1 MNGWLLVVEDDLIMG
16 ESLADRFALE
26 DYRVEWCTSAEAA
39 LQALGRRDYR
49 LVISDLRMPGMG
61 GRELARQIRERLA
74 APPPIIL
81 ITGYGSVG
89 DAVEALKEGAADYI
103 TKPFDLN
110 ALVDKV
116 AALCGPT
123 AEVAGNAPLGVSPA
137 MRQLEAML
145 PRVAGRARTVLL
157 TGESGVGK
165 ERVARRLHELAAAG
179 NAKKPFVAINCA
191 ALPEHLLEA
200 ELFGYEKGAFTGAH
214 RAKPGLFEAAAG
226 GTLFLDEVG
235 EMSLSVQS
243 KLLRAVQERE
253 VRRIGGRD
261 AIGFDAFI
269 VFATN
274 RDLRAEVEAGRFRE
288 DLYYRVNV
296 VHLCIPPLRERSEDI
311 PWLAQ
316 GFLAEQS
323 RQLGGARRSIDPQAM
338 AAMMHMP
345 WPGNV
350 RELKHAI
357 ERACILATS
366 PLLQLH
372 DIVQDDG
379 PQTAL
384 VHVGACVSEAPP
396 QDFDL
401 AGYLQDAE
409 RDFISRALHAHA
421 GRITDTAKA
430 LGVSRKGLWE
440 KMKRLGLRGEDAGF

>member
-1 MNGWLLVVEDDLIMG
+1 MKGWLLVVEDDLIMG

-26 DYRVEWCTSAEAA
+26 DYKVEWCTSAEDA
-39 LQALGRRDYR
+39 LDVLGRHDYR

-61 GRELARQIRERLA
+61 GRELARQLRERLA

-81 ITGYGSVG
+81 ITGYGSIG

-110 ALVDKV
+110 ALVAKV
-116 AALCGPT
+116 AALCKQP
-123 AEVAGNAPLGVSPA
+123 AVAGEVAPLGVSPA

-145 PRVAGRARTVLL
+145 PRIAGRARTVLL

-165 ERVARRLHELAAAG
+165 ERVAQRLHELAAADD
-179 NAKKPFVAINCA
+179 AKKPFVAINCA
-191 ALPEHLLEA
+191 ALPEQLLEA

-214 RAKPGLFEAAAG
+214 RAKPGLFELAAG

-235 EMSLSVQS
+235 EMSLPVQS

-253 VRRIGGRD
+253 VRRVGGRAPIAVD
-261 AIGFDAFI
+261 AAI

-296 VHLCIPPLRERSEDI
+296 VHLHIPPLRERREDI
-311 PWLAQ
+311 AWLTQ

-323 RQLGGARRSIDPQAM
+323 RNLGGPRRSIDPPAM
-338 AAMMHMP
+338 AAMTQMP

-357 ERACILATS
+357 ERACILSAS
-366 PLLQLH
+366 PLLHLD
-372 DIVQDDG
+372 DIAQG
-379 PQTAL
+379 EHLLSASAAEAAPLPA
-384 VHVGACVSEAPP
+384 SEP
-396 QDFDL
+396 QDYDL
-401 AGYLQDAE
+401 TGYLQDAE
-409 RDFISRALHAHA
+409 RDFITRALHAHE

-440 KMKRLGLRGEDAGF
+440 KMKRLGVRGEDRGL